1 MEFKEGLSQRDS
13 FVLAVIKVQLLWN
26 INRSSF
32 FKLLFTYLVVSDL
45 SCGAQDHMDLC
56 SVMWGFLL
64 WHSDSLIVVLEL
76 SSCGVRA

>member
-13 FVLAVIKVQLLWN
+13 FVLAVIKVQLLWD

-32 FKLLFTYLVVSDL
+32 LKLLFAYLVVSGL

-56 SVMWGFLL
+56 CVMWDFLL
-64 WHSDSLIVVLEL
+64 WHTDSLIVVLEL